1 MIIYDRNKSDA
12 NLFLVHVIF
21 LFLEKKKNERFY
33 LKSKK
38 ANLFVPPPFVDKL
51 QSFSLSQSIYL
62 INKTLITRV
71 YYRESL

>member
-1 MIIYDRNKSDA
+1 
-12 NLFLVHVIF
+12 VIF

>member
-51 QSFSLSQSIYL
+51 QYFSLSQSIYL

>member
-12 NLFLVHVIF
+12 NLFLLHVIF

-51 QSFSLSQSIYL
+51 QSFLSLRAYI
-62 INKTLITRV
+62 
-71 YYRESL
+71 

>member
-51 QSFSLSQSIYL
+51 QSFSLSQSTYL

-71 YYRESL
+71 

>member
-12 NLFLVHVIF
+12 NLFLLHVIF